1 MNRGNNNLPTINGTG
16 VTFTPGTTNDKE
28 KVVVATFPDG
38 STLDIS
44 HAKVAKPAAPTI
56 TPTTGFGND
65 LSSTERSISGTG
77 IAGAT
82 VKIDLQGKTVETTVG
97 SDGNWTYNLKNNE
110 VLTQNFMQNANT
122 KSTKPVSVK
131 QVMHGIEST
140 DTTAN
145 VQLSD
150 VITFDEPLQA
160 GRDITLRVPHDA
172 GRFYVIIASK
182 EGHSFQYGINKTANG
197 WQVEESVNNRPTGKT
212 TTELT
217 VSTTSNPAERVFKLH
232 IKDSNQ
238 KTDIPFTMKA
248 DARSVMARVH
258 YDNSRGNPAS
268 GGNWTY
274 TTPINTPPTISVK
287 APETRNY
294 TADGSLTMDG
304 LKQLVTAAD
313 TEDDANNTV
322 GRTAKEN
329 LSVTIRKGNE
339 NVTLTGNEYLKKVS
353 IL

>member
-1 MNRGNNNLPTINGTG
+1 MVALDPLPDTRPADSAPAIYEVTQGGRFEPRLEAFDNLGVIKKFELVDFPAPNINRFVAGNSHSEANSYEPRFNGNIPANTAPGVYMGTIKVSDG
-16 VTFTPGTTNDKE
+16 VTGDKTYYFKY
-28 KVVVATFPDG
+28 KV
-38 STLDIS
+38 L
-44 HAKVAKPAAPTI
+44 PAAPTI

-274 TTPINTPPTISVK
+274 TT
-287 APETRNY
+287 R
-294 TADGSLTMDG
+294 
-304 LKQLVTAAD
+304 
-313 TEDDANNTV
+313 
-322 GRTAKEN
+322 
-329 LSVTIRKGNE
+329 
-339 NVTLTGNEYLKKVS
+339 
-353 IL
+353 